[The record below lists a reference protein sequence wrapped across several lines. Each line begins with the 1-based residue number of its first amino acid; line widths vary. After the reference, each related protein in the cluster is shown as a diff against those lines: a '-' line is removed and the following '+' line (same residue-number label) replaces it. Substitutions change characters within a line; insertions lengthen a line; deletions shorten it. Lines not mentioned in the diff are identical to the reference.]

1 MIRQWPYLG
10 WFRLLLLSGRPETTV
25 ATLTAVANH
34 MLSALDP
41 EARGLQRLINQ
52 TVTFAYHYLLGDF
65 HRAEEIIAELLPRV
79 EALAVCGNSSDVTRD
94 QQFVVKAAQDWVAK
108 ALRQSAANTKLLQ
121 GHYTEALGLIEP
133 IAHPL
138 ADEHGKFNWRNLYS
152 AGIKALTHVT
162 TGNVNAARRT
172 LSWIRSFDLPPAW
185 DESYF
190 GTPACIASAYI
201 SLVDRR
207 PRTAAAE
214 LDRVKHHQGRT
225 EYWAHI
231 LDVRARITAYFKEP
245 GMVSYVAAELSARGD
260 RPPTSPFMQVQ
271 LLTRAAAVAI
281 TAGARPTAAKYL
293 DQARDMD
300 YPGRPGVSIERMA
313 AVLALH
319 EEDWLTARNAASE
332 VLEQSSITV
341 WEEISMR
348 LCWAQAEAGLVEER
362 HPNAD
367 SRTSGRQFLA
377 AVALADEFSSPHDV
391 LLMSPRW
398 LALLLQQHAP
408 DRCDIVEAMR
418 WEDERAVREKSQ
430 TLRLTE
436 TEHRVLEEL
445 AHGESRATIASRLDV
460 SENTLK
466 THLRRIYRKLGVRSR
481 AEALERAYAS
491 GLISRA

>member
-1 MIRQWPYLG
+1 
-10 WFRLLLLSGRPETTV
+10 
-25 ATLTAVANH
+25 
-34 MLSALDP
+34 
-41 EARGLQRLINQ
+41 
-52 TVTFAYHYLLGDF
+52 
-65 HRAEEIIAELLPRV
+65 
-79 EALAVCGNSSDVTRD
+79 
-94 QQFVVKAAQDWVAK
+94 
-108 ALRQSAANTKLLQ
+108 
-121 GHYTEALGLIEP
+121 
-133 IAHPL
+133 
-138 ADEHGKFNWRNLYS
+138 
-152 AGIKALTHVT
+152 
-162 TGNVNAARRT
+162 
-172 LSWIRSFDLPPAW
+172 
-185 DESYF
+185 
-190 GTPACIASAYI
+190 
-201 SLVDRR
+201 
-207 PRTAAAE
+207 
-214 LDRVKHHQGRT
+214 
-225 EYWAHI
+225 
-231 LDVRARITAYFKEP
+231 
-245 GMVSYVAAELSARGD
+245 MVSYVAAELSARGD